1 MADKEKDKKDNKE
14 ESKKKINFDLKKHLL
29 IPFGGFLGM
38 VIIVAIALSFLG
50 KYWSLGPLAPE
61 LTLEE
66 QIAEAEELEN
76 LDVEEES
83 EESSDE
89 CEDLAKEKPEITPKD
104 SKYYSERTK
113 TIEDITVNIRD
124 TNGRRFIV
132 ASFAIQAINKAT
144 IEELDE
150 IDHWIHEKIISDL
163 RTKTLDDVL
172 DLDFQKNQ
180 SLFIQTIIEDFMEMT
195 VTSTDDPCLGII
207 DSVIFTKLMIQ

>member
-1 MADKEKDKKDNKE
+1 MADKEKDKKDDKE
-14 ESKKKINFDLKKHLL
+14 ESKKKFNFDLKKHLL
-29 IPFGGFLGM
+29 FPLGYM
-38 VIIVAIALSFLG
+38 VGVVVVIAIALSGLG
-50 KYWSLGPLAPE
+50 RFMNMGPLAPK

-83 EESSDE
+83 EESSEE
-89 CEDLAKEKPEITPKD
+89 CEDLSKEKPEITPKA

-195 VTSTDDPCLGII
+195 VTSADDPCLGII